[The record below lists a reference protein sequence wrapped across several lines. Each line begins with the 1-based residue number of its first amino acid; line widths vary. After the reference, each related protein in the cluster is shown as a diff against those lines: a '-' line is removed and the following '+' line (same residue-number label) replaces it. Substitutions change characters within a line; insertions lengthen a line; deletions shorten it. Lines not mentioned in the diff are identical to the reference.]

1 MTDYSDLLHVPTRE
15 ERLAMF
21 RKPAKK
27 WTMYPA
33 SSKEIKAK
41 LRAYGF
47 STSDFIRVGGNVV
60 VADNAIIVII
70 KREPGLQPQSISIWD
85 FPLDEYWQDDLTAKN
100 WASEDVKKDFM
111 RAITILQKKNEISKI
126 QC

>member
-21 RKPAKK
+21 RKPVKK

-33 SSKEIKAK
+33 SSREVKTI

-47 STSDFIRVGGNVV
+47 PTSDFIRVGNNVV
-60 VADNAIIVII
+60 IADNAIVVVI
-70 KREPGLQPQSISIWD
+70 KRDPALQPQAISIWH
-85 FPLDEYWQDDLTAKN
+85 FPLDEYWRDDLTVKN
-100 WASEDVKKDFM
+100 WANKDTINDFM
-111 RAITILQKKNEISKI
+111 RAITILQEK
-126 QC
+126 